1 MRHCVFVV
9 FCSLTEVFRS
19 DYWNLRAV
27 AIAHEWTEGS
37 LNLLTVGWQSISIFA
52 LRPRDL
58 FCFLVCLI
66 SSLLGRRV
74 HGWI

>member
-52 LRPRDL
+52 LR
-58 FCFLVCLI
+58 
-66 SSLLGRRV
+66 
-74 HGWI
+74 